1 MHSPDPVPEEKPD
14 ILSLKFSF
22 KRIIVGLRN
31 LIFDTFNI
39 RVGVDYKETS
49 AGIVRD
55 IPFKGHQSW
64 ILVFSI
70 IIASVGLNVG
80 SAAVI
85 IGAMLISPLMGP
97 ILGLGYSIGTNDFET
112 FIRSLKNMGVMVLI
126 SLVTSTIFFWLSP
139 LAEPTAELT
148 SRIKPTLLDVLV
160 ALFGGLAG
168 IIAGSRKEKSN
179 VVPGVAIATALM
191 PPLCT
196 AGFGLANGEWE
207 YFLGALYL
215 FLLNS
220 VFISTA
226 TYIVVRYL
234 RFPLKEFVNPRRE
247 KKIKSILMAF
257 VIIVIVPSAVIFYSV
272 IKESFFFRDAELFI
286 QSEIE
291 YAGSE
296 IINTKLD
303 YDKEPKTIEVFFV
316 GDVVPQNVIDS
327 WSLRLSKYDLE
338 GVGLKIHQ
346 QAGYTN
352 EMAGKL
358 SEQVRTGVI
367 EDIYKRNQEDL
378 STKQKLI
385 DSLQIKLTQ
394 FTSDTIPVKNLL
406 REIRVTWPEVSGL
419 QAGNVAATNDSS
431 SETQKIVLVSCTT
444 LDNSSR
450 LKLEEWL
457 RIRLDNS
464 ELKVFYI
471 S

>member
-1 MHSPDPVPEEKPD
+1 M
-14 ILSLKFSF
+14 
-22 KRIIVGLRN
+22 
-31 LIFDTFNI
+31 
-39 RVGVDYKETS
+39 
-49 AGIVRD
+49 
-55 IPFKGHQSW
+55 
-64 ILVFSI
+64 
-70 IIASVGLNVG
+70 
-80 SAAVI
+80 
-85 IGAMLISPLMGP
+85 
-97 ILGLGYSIGTNDFET
+97 
-112 FIRSLKNMGVMVLI
+112 
-126 SLVTSTIFFWLSP
+126 
-139 LAEPTAELT
+139 
-148 SRIKPTLLDVLV
+148 
-160 ALFGGLAG
+160 AG

-234 RFPLKEFVNPRRE
+234 RFPLKEFVNPKRE

-272 IKESFFFRDAELFI
+272 IKESFFFRDAELFV
-286 QSEIE
+286 QTELE
-291 YAGSE
+291 YSGSE

-303 YDKEPKTIEVFFV
+303 YDKEPKSIEVFFV

-327 WSLRLSKYDLE
+327 WSLRLAKYDLE
-338 GVGLKIHQ
+338 GVGLKVHQ
-346 QAGYTN
+346 QVGYSN

-378 STKQKLI
+378 VSKQQLI
-385 DSLQIKLTQ
+385 DSLQMQLSAINA
-394 FTSDTIPVKNLL
+394 DTIPVKNILK
-406 REIRVTWPEVSGL
+406 EIRVSWPEVFGI
-419 QAGNVAATNDSS
+419 QAGNVAATNDDT
-431 SETQKIVLVSCTT
+431 SENQKIVLISCTNFP
-444 LDNSSR
+444 NSSR

-457 RIRLDNS
+457 RIRLNN
-464 ELKVFYI
+464 ERLKVFYI